1 MVTTL
6 IPFVLTMR
14 RRNFFGI
21 KQKKNGGGDMWYV
34 IQVRTGT
41 EQYIRMQFEKKI
53 DAPILE
59 KCFIPNYEQQK
70 KIRSEWQTIRRPL
83 FPGYIFLVTGQV
95 EELFFELKKVQ
106 GMTRLLAT
114 GEEIVPLTEAE
125 IDFIQ
130 SFGGKNHVVAMSTG
144 IIEGSRVIV
153 ESGPLQGR
161 EGLIKKIDRHK
172 RRAWL
177 EIEMFG
183 RPQRVEVGLE
193 ITRKIN

>member
-1 MVTTL
+1 MQCEEIIDTT
-6 IPFVLTMR
+6 
-14 RRNFFGI
+14 
-21 KQKKNGGGDMWYV
+21 
-34 IQVRTGT
+34 
-41 EQYIRMQFEKKI
+41 
-53 DAPILE
+53 ILE
-59 KCFIPNYEQQK
+59 KCFIPDYEQQK
-70 KIRSEWQTIRRPL
+70 KIKQKWQTVRRPL

-95 EELFFELKKVQ
+95 EQLFFELKKVR

-125 IDFIQ
+125 IDFLQ
-130 SFGGKNHVVAMSTG
+130 SFGGRNHVVAMSTG

-172 RRAWL
+172 RKAWL
-177 EIEMFG
+177 EMEMFG

-193 ITRKIN
+193 ITKKIG